1 MWLHLFKLELPPVW
15 QRHSLLIVSSQLNCR
30 VIEFMCWKTYNCDY
44 IMNVTSLTVESD
56 FFVSTLLAWKSLEGS
71 HFLSLG
77 VLIIYIANERVKR
90 KKAKAIERDNTMAKI
105 KINIPAWLILEHLLL
120 STSKH
125 QLYLHL

>member
-1 MWLHLFKLELPPVW
+1 
-15 QRHSLLIVSSQLNCR
+15 
-30 VIEFMCWKTYNCDY
+30 
-44 IMNVTSLTVESD
+44 MNVTSLTVESD

-71 HFLSLG
+71 HFLSLE
-77 VLIIYIANERVKR
+77 VPIIYIANERVKR
-90 KKAKAIERDNTMAKI
+90 KKAKEIERDNTMAKI